1 MARGL
6 VGISLAGDRQLQR
19 RLKRLPAD
27 IRKKVVKSM
36 MTSGGTVIAKFARK
50 EAPVGKGLRP
60 DGSRRQH
67 LNEVIIRR
75 VSKSGQSVAVGP
87 IYKAA
92 PHDILVHDG
101 TKPHSLGKI
110 RYRQV
115 REPGRGRK
123 GGMRK
128 LRIGQAAGPQHP
140 GSRPNPYMLR
150 AMDNAQSAVFAKVAT
165 VAANRIQKLTD
176 R

>member
-1 MARGL
+1 MASGL
-6 VGISLAGDRQLQR
+6 IGVSILGDRQLQR
-19 RLKRLPAD
+19 RLKRLPIE
-27 IRKKVVKSM
+27 IRRKVVKSM
-36 MTSGGTVIAKFARK
+36 MTSGGTVLAKFARK
-50 EAPVGKGLRP
+50 EAPVGAGLKP
-60 DGSRRQH
+60 DGTPREH
-67 LNEVIIRR
+67 LNQVIIRR

-101 TKPHSLGKI
+101 TKPHSLGKVK
-110 RYRQV
+110 YKLV
-115 REPGRGRK
+115 HDPGRGSK
-123 GGMRK
+123 GGKKK

-140 GSRPNPYMLR
+140 GSRPDPYMLR
-150 AMDNAQSAVFAKVAT
+150 AMDKAQSAVFAKVAT

>member
-1 MARGL
+1 MASGL
-6 VGISLAGDRQLQR
+6 IGVSVLGDRQLQR

-27 IRKKVVKSM
+27 IRRKVVKSM
-36 MTSGGTVIAKFARK
+36 MTSGGTVIAKVARK
-50 EAPVGKGLRP
+50 EAPVGSGRKP
-60 DGSRRQH
+60 DGTPREH
-67 LNEVIIRR
+67 LNQVIIRR

-92 PHDILVHDG
+92 PHDHLVHDG

-110 RYRQV
+110 VSV
-115 REPGRGRK
+115 RSAFRSKNGK
-123 GGMRK
+123 HKK
-128 LRIGQAAGPQHP
+128 LRIGQRSGPQHP
-140 GSRPNPYMLR
+140 GSRPDPYMLR
-150 AMDNAQSAVFAKVAT
+150 AMDKSQSAVFAKVAT